1 MSRAVPDRTHVSGW
15 SLSFCCIYCLY
26 IYICIYIVL
35 SLSLSL
41 FLYSLIVSL
50 SPLNVI
56 IWIQLI
62 DVNALL
68 RIGGRNL
75 FVVLYWV
82 GLTCD

>member
-26 IYICIYIVL
+26 IIYICIYIVL
-35 SLSLSL
+35 SLSLC
-41 FLYSLIVSL
+41 LYSLIVSL
-50 SPLNVI
+50 YSLNVI

-62 DVNALL
+62 APL

-75 FVVLYWV
+75 LVV
-82 GLTCD
+82 